1 MLFDTLKRKNKA
13 EQEERAWSQQAPAAY
28 ESRNKETMDALTGQV
43 GSGYDGSTLAKA
55 YQQYREQAAD
65 AAAKSAENAQATAA
79 ALAGG
84 YGSSYADSVARQNQ
98 AAALEGIASAV
109 PGLRSKALTEYQNEQ
124 NGLLAALS
132 GMGTTE
138 ALDRSAYGSNLANY
152 NNQLNF
158 LRSQSAQARN
168 ENDNFWNNVW
178 NGIKTAG
185 NVVKTAY
192 DGYMGYTSQTQA
204 ATAQAINQAVK
215 LKADG
220 ADDAAVALLNAYG
233 LDPKILDTYDG
244 MTPERVAEL
253 YNTAINMTLNGA
265 KGAGTELLTG
275 AGLDASVLDG
285 YKGPMVTWQD
295 QLSGILKAS
304 GLAQSGDDT
313 GKNTYLNLLNLPTDS
328 VSDYSTFYNQAWNEY
343 VNKQR
348 LAKSLSGSS
357 GRSGSGSSGKSGTS
371 GGSNYGYTNAQLLQM
386 SKTYSSMKDSDP
398 QKEYY
403 QQVLTDAGYL
413 EPETASAAGGMVAP
427 LAGVEPYTPASS
439 KLHLSTVTKKNGNTA
454 QSGSTKSSGMPYA
467 NALNYAKGWK
477 TQGLGAN
484 EIASRLM
491 NMGASDDVI
500 DRAMQNA
507 GF

>member
-158 LRSQSAQARN
+158 LRNQSAQARN

-178 NGIKTAG
+178 NGIKTAHD
-185 NVVKTAY
+185 VVTTVY
-192 DGYMGYTSQTQA
+192 
-204 ATAQAINQAVK
+204 
-215 LKADG
+215 
-220 ADDAAVALLNAYG
+220 
-233 LDPKILDTYDG
+233 
-244 MTPERVAEL
+244 
-253 YNTAINMTLNGA
+253 
-265 KGAGTELLTG
+265 
-275 AGLDASVLDG
+275 DG
-285 YKGPMVTWQD
+285 YKGYAQQQWENKMAQAQFEFQKQQYADSLARQD
-295 QLSGILKAS
+295 KEDKARAYEAAFKLQKEGLGDAASDVLNEYGLNADVFANYTGAPITRDDQASALSAAASLVANGNTEAAANLLKMYGMDADAAGTYTALMQRQLSTAAAKAA
-304 GLAQSGDDT
+304 LT
-313 GKNTYLNLLNLPTDS
+313 KT
-328 VSDYSTFYNQAWNEY
+328 
-343 VNKQR
+343 
-348 LAKSLSGSS
+348 GSS
-357 GRSGSGSSGKSGTS
+357 GRSSGSSGKAGAS
-371 GGSNYGYTNAQLLQM
+371 GGSNHGYTNAQLLQM

-413 EPETASAAGGMVAP
+413 EPETASAAGGMAAP

-477 TQGLGAN
+477 ANGLNAN
-484 EIASRLM
+484 EIATRLM

>member
-43 GSGYDGSTLAKA
+43 GRGYDGSTLAKA

-185 NVVKTAY
+185 NVARSAY
-192 DGYMGYTSQTQA
+192 DGYMGYTQQQWENEM
-204 ATAQAINQAVK
+204 AQAQFDFQKQQYADS
-215 LKADG
+215 LARQSKADNTRAYEDAFNLYKAG
-220 ADDAAVALLNAYG
+220 AGDAASDVLNQYGLNADAFANYTGAPITRDDQASALSAAASLVANGNTEAAANLLKMYG
-233 LDPKILDTYDG
+233 MDAD
-244 MTPERVAEL
+244 A
-253 YNTAINMTLNGA
+253 
-265 KGAGTELLTG
+265 AGTYTAL
-275 AGLDASVLDG
+275 
-285 YKGPMVTWQD
+285 MQR
-295 QLSGILKAS
+295 QLSTAAAKAA
-304 GLAQSGDDT
+304 LT
-313 GKNTYLNLLNLPTDS
+313 KT
-328 VSDYSTFYNQAWNEY
+328 
-343 VNKQR
+343 
-348 LAKSLSGSS
+348 GSS
-357 GRSGSGSSGKSGTS
+357 GRSSGSSGKAGAASGYTS
-371 GGSNYGYTNAQLLQM
+371 SNVTTLLGKLAGVKEGSAAYNAIAGELAKAGVDVGGSTQSVGNTGTGSGLI
-386 SKTYSSMKDSDP
+386 
-398 QKEYY
+398 
-403 QQVLTDAGYL
+403 
-413 EPETASAAGGMVAP
+413 AP
-427 LAGVEPYTPASS
+427 LANPNKWALTGETTGGSTSKSATQSSDTGTLLAQRYAKRGYSAWAIANIMSQNGYSDKEISDALEKAGVE
-439 KLHLSTVTKKNGNTA
+439 
-454 QSGSTKSSGMPYA
+454 
-467 NALNYAKGWK
+467 
-477 TQGLGAN
+477 
-484 EIASRLM
+484 
-491 NMGASDDVI
+491 
-500 DRAMQNA
+500 
-507 GF
+507 

>member
-178 NGIKTAG
+178 NGIKKAG
-185 NVVKTAY
+185 NVAMTAY
-192 DGYMGYTSQTQA
+192 DGYKGYTQQQWENEFREKLFEAEQERMATDKAFEFYKDGYVTA
-204 ATAQAINQAVK
+204 ADQLLQPYGKTSDIFT
-215 LKADG
+215 KADNG
-220 ADDAAVALLNAYG
+220 TDSGTLTMEQQVKALQDVISLASRNQPEAA
-233 LDPKILDTYDG
+233 
-244 MTPERVAEL
+244 R
-253 YNTAINMTLNGA
+253 
-265 KGAGTELLTG
+265 
-275 AGLDASVLDG
+275 
-285 YKGPMVTWQD
+285 W
-295 QLSGILKAS
+295 
-304 GLAQSGDDT
+304 LAQQYDLPEGLVNYSIYNKTTTGSSSSGKT
-313 GKNTYLNLLNLPTDS
+313 
-328 VSDYSTFYNQAWNEY
+328 
-343 VNKQR
+343 
-348 LAKSLSGSS
+348 GSS
-357 GRSGSGSSGKSGTS
+357 GRSSGSSGKAGAS
-371 GGSNYGYTNAQLLQM
+371 GGSNHGYTNAQLLQM

-413 EPETASAAGGMVAP
+413 EPETASAAGGMAAP

-477 TQGLGAN
+477 AKGLNAN
-484 EIASRLM
+484 EIATRLM
-491 NMGASDDVI
+491 NMGASDNVI

>member
-109 PGLRSKALTEYQNEQ
+109 PGLRSKALTEYQIEQ

-185 NVVKTAY
+185 NVAMTAY
-192 DGYMGYTSQTQA
+192 
-204 ATAQAINQAVK
+204 
-215 LKADG
+215 
-220 ADDAAVALLNAYG
+220 
-233 LDPKILDTYDG
+233 
-244 MTPERVAEL
+244 E
-253 YNTAINMTLNGA
+253 
-265 KGAGTELLTG
+265 
-275 AGLDASVLDG
+275 G
-285 YKGPMVTWQD
+285 YKGYTQQQWENEFREKLFEAEQERMATDKAFEFYKDGYVTAAD
-295 QLSGILKAS
+295 QLLQPYGKTSDIFTKADNGTDSGTLTLEQQVKALQDVIS
-304 GLAQSGDDT
+304 LASRNQPEAARWLAQQYDLPEGLVNYSIYNKTTTGSNSSGKT
-313 GKNTYLNLLNLPTDS
+313 
-328 VSDYSTFYNQAWNEY
+328 
-343 VNKQR
+343 
-348 LAKSLSGSS
+348 GSS
-357 GRSGSGSSGKSGTS
+357 GQGSGSSWKAGAS
-371 GGSNYGYTNAQLLQM
+371 GGSNHGYTNAQLLQM
-386 SKTYSSMKDSDP
+386 SKTYSRMKDSDP

-403 QQVLTDAGYL
+403 KQVLTDAGYL
-413 EPETASAAGGMVAP
+413 EPETVSGSTKSAGTQSYVFVDGVSGAAP
-427 LAGVEPYTPASS
+427 KAKSYGSF
-439 KLHLSTVTKKNGNTA
+439 GNTA

-467 NALNYAKGWK
+467 NALNYAKGCK
-477 TQGLGAN
+477 AKGLNAN
-484 EIASRLM
+484 EIATRLM
-491 NMGASDDVI
+491 HMGASDDVI

>member
-178 NGIKTAG
+178 NGIKTAH
-185 NVVKTAY
+185 NVATTAY
-192 DGYMGYTSQTQA
+192 NGYMGYTQQQWENEFAEKQFEAEQERMATNKAFEFYKDGYVTA
-204 ATAQAINQAVK
+204 ADQLLQPYGKTSDIFT
-215 LKADG
+215 KADNG
-220 ADDAAVALLNAYG
+220 TDSGTLTLEQQVKALQDVISLASRNQPEAA
-233 LDPKILDTYDG
+233 
-244 MTPERVAEL
+244 R
-253 YNTAINMTLNGA
+253 
-265 KGAGTELLTG
+265 
-275 AGLDASVLDG
+275 
-285 YKGPMVTWQD
+285 W
-295 QLSGILKAS
+295 
-304 GLAQSGDDT
+304 LAQQYD
-313 GKNTYLNLLNLPTDS
+313 LPEGL
-328 VSDYSTFYNQAWNEY
+328 VNYSIYNQTTTGSSSSG
-343 VNKQR
+343 KT
-348 LAKSLSGSS
+348 GSS

-371 GGSNYGYTNAQLLQM
+371 GGSNHGYTNAQLLQM

>member
-1 MLFDTLKRKNKA
+1 MVFDTLKRKNKA

-132 GMGTTE
+132 GMETTE

-185 NVVKTAY
+185 NVAMTAY
-192 DGYMGYTSQTQA
+192 DGYKGYTQQQWENQMAQA
-204 ATAQAINQAVK
+204 QFDFQKQQYADSLARQSKADNTRAYEDAFNLYKAGAGDAASDVLNQYGLNADAFANYTGAPITRDDQASALSAAASLVADGNTEAAANLLKMYGMDADAAGTYTTLMQRQLATAAA
-215 LKADG
+215 KA
-220 ADDAAVALLNAYG
+220 ALT
-233 LDPKILDTYDG
+233 KT
-244 MTPERVAEL
+244 
-253 YNTAINMTLNGA
+253 
-265 KGAGTELLTG
+265 
-275 AGLDASVLDG
+275 
-285 YKGPMVTWQD
+285 
-295 QLSGILKAS
+295 
-304 GLAQSGDDT
+304 
-313 GKNTYLNLLNLPTDS
+313 
-328 VSDYSTFYNQAWNEY
+328 
-343 VNKQR
+343 
-348 LAKSLSGSS
+348 GSS
-357 GRSGSGSSGKSGTS
+357 GRSSGSSGTGNS
-371 GGSNYGYTNAQLLQM
+371 GGTTTYGPSM
-386 SKTYSSMKDSDP
+386 S
-398 QKEYY
+398 
-403 QQVLTDAGYL
+403 LTDALKIAKQRDSLKTDDPNRSWYQNLLDEGGYGSTTATDDVL
-413 EPETASAAGGMVAP
+413 NRVLGYSQKGYSASAISV
-427 LAGVEPYTPASS
+427 
-439 KLHLSTVTKKNGNTA
+439 KLKHEGYSA
-454 QSGSTKSSGMPYA
+454 D
-467 NALNYAKGWK
+467 
-477 TQGLGAN
+477 
-484 EIASRLM
+484 EIAKIFNRV
-491 NMGASDDVI
+491 GIKEEREDV
-500 DRAMQNA
+500 
-507 GF
+507 

>member
-55 YQQYREQAAD
+55 YQQYREQAVD

-158 LRSQSAQARN
+158 LRRQSAQARN

-185 NVVKTAY
+185 NVAMTAY
-192 DGYMGYTSQTQA
+192 DGYKGYTQQQWENEMAQA
-204 ATAQAINQAVK
+204 QFDFQKQQYTDSLARQSKADNTRAYEDAFNLYKAGAGDAASDVLNQYGLNADAFANYTGAPITRDDQASALSAAASLVAGGNTEAAANLLKMYGMDADAAGTYTTLMQRQLATAAA
-215 LKADG
+215 KA
-220 ADDAAVALLNAYG
+220 ALT
-233 LDPKILDTYDG
+233 KT
-244 MTPERVAEL
+244 
-253 YNTAINMTLNGA
+253 
-265 KGAGTELLTG
+265 
-275 AGLDASVLDG
+275 
-285 YKGPMVTWQD
+285 
-295 QLSGILKAS
+295 
-304 GLAQSGDDT
+304 
-313 GKNTYLNLLNLPTDS
+313 
-328 VSDYSTFYNQAWNEY
+328 
-343 VNKQR
+343 
-348 LAKSLSGSS
+348 GSS
-357 GRSGSGSSGKSGTS
+357 GRSSGSSGKAGAS
-371 GGSNYGYTNAQLLQM
+371 GGSNHGYTNAQLLQM

-413 EPETASAAGGMVAP
+413 EPETASAAGGMAAP

-477 TQGLGAN
+477 AKGLNAN
-484 EIASRLM
+484 EIATRLM

>member
-152 NNQLNF
+152 NNQLSF

-178 NGIKTAG
+178 NGIKTAHD
-185 NVVKTAY
+185 VVTTVY
-192 DGYMGYTSQTQA
+192 
-204 ATAQAINQAVK
+204 
-215 LKADG
+215 
-220 ADDAAVALLNAYG
+220 
-233 LDPKILDTYDG
+233 
-244 MTPERVAEL
+244 
-253 YNTAINMTLNGA
+253 
-265 KGAGTELLTG
+265 
-275 AGLDASVLDG
+275 DG
-285 YKGPMVTWQD
+285 YKGYTQQQWENEFREKQFEAEQEQMARDRALELFKEGYTDAAD
-295 QLSGILKAS
+295 QLLKPYGVTSEIFNKADSGTLTLEQQVKALQDVIS
-304 GLAQSGDDT
+304 LASRNQPEAARWLAQQYD
-313 GKNTYLNLLNLPTDS
+313 LPEGL
-328 VSDYSTFYNQAWNEY
+328 VNYSIYNQTTTGSSSSG
-343 VNKQR
+343 KT
-348 LAKSLSGSS
+348 GSS
-357 GRSGSGSSGKSGTS
+357 GRSSGSSGKAGAS
-371 GGSNYGYTNAQLLQM
+371 GGSNHGYTNAQLLQM

-398 QKEYY
+398 QKEHY
-403 QQVLTDAGYL
+403 QQVLTDAGWL

-477 TQGLGAN
+477 AKGLNAN
-484 EIASRLM
+484 EIATRLM

>member
-1 MLFDTLKRKNKA
+1 MMLFDTLKRKNQA
-13 EQEERAWSQQAPAAY
+13 EKEEQAWRQQAPAAY

-43 GSGYDGSTLAKA
+43 GSGYDGRTLAKA

-185 NVVKTAY
+185 NVAMTAY
-192 DGYMGYTSQTQA
+192 DGYKGYAQQQWENEFREKQFEAEQEQMARDRALELFKEGYTDA
-204 ATAQAINQAVK
+204 ADQLLKPYGVTSEIFN
-215 LKADG
+215 KADSG
-220 ADDAAVALLNAYG
+220 DSGTLTLEQQVRALQDVISLASRNQPEAA
-233 LDPKILDTYDG
+233 
-244 MTPERVAEL
+244 R
-253 YNTAINMTLNGA
+253 
-265 KGAGTELLTG
+265 
-275 AGLDASVLDG
+275 
-285 YKGPMVTWQD
+285 W
-295 QLSGILKAS
+295 
-304 GLAQSGDDT
+304 LAQQYD
-313 GKNTYLNLLNLPTDS
+313 LPEGL
-328 VSDYSTFYNQAWNEY
+328 VNYGIYNQTTTGSSSSG
-343 VNKQR
+343 KT
-348 LAKSLSGSS
+348 GSS

-371 GGSNYGYTNAQLLQM
+371 GGSNHGYTNAQLLQM
-386 SKTYSSMKDSDP
+386 SKTYSSMKESDP

-413 EPETASAAGGMVAP
+413 EPETASAAGGMTAP

-439 KLHLSTVTKKNGNTA
+439 KLHLSTVTQKSGNTA

>member
-84 YGSSYADSVARQNQ
+84 YGSSYADSVAKQNQ
-98 AAALEGIASAV
+98 ATALEGIASAV

-158 LRSQSAQARN
+158 LRNQSAQARN

-357 GRSGSGSSGKSGTS
+357 GRSSGSSGKAGAS
-371 GGSNYGYTNAQLLQM
+371 GGSNHGYTNAQLLQM

-413 EPETASAAGGMVAP
+413 EPETVSGSTQSAGNTGTGSELIAP
-427 LAGVEPYTPASS
+427 LANPNKWALTGGTTGGSTGKSATQSSDTGTLLAQRYAKRGYSAWAIANIMSQNGYSDKEISDALEKAGVE
-439 KLHLSTVTKKNGNTA
+439 
-454 QSGSTKSSGMPYA
+454 
-467 NALNYAKGWK
+467 
-477 TQGLGAN
+477 
-484 EIASRLM
+484 
-491 NMGASDDVI
+491 
-500 DRAMQNA
+500 
-507 GF
+507 

>member
-98 AAALEGIASAV
+98 ATALEGIASAV

-178 NGIKTAG
+178 NGIKTAHD
-185 NVVKTAY
+185 VVTTAY
-192 DGYMGYTSQTQA
+192 DGYKGYTQQQWENEFREKQFEAEQEQMARDRALELFKEGYTDA
-204 ATAQAINQAVK
+204 ADQLLKPYGVTSEIFN
-215 LKADG
+215 KADSG
-220 ADDAAVALLNAYG
+220 DSGTLTLEQQVKALQDVISLASRNQPEAA
-233 LDPKILDTYDG
+233 
-244 MTPERVAEL
+244 R
-253 YNTAINMTLNGA
+253 
-265 KGAGTELLTG
+265 
-275 AGLDASVLDG
+275 
-285 YKGPMVTWQD
+285 W
-295 QLSGILKAS
+295 
-304 GLAQSGDDT
+304 LAQQYD
-313 GKNTYLNLLNLPTDS
+313 LPEGL
-328 VSDYSTFYNQAWNEY
+328 VNYSIYNQTTTGSSSSG
-343 VNKQR
+343 KT
-348 LAKSLSGSS
+348 GSS

-439 KLHLSTVTKKNGNTA
+439 KLHLSTVTQKSGNTA
-454 QSGSTKSSGMPYA
+454 QSGRTKSSGMPYA

-477 TQGLGAN
+477 AKGLNAN
-484 EIASRLM
+484 EIATRLM

>member
-185 NVVKTAY
+185 NVARSAY
-192 DGYMGYTSQTQA
+192 DGYMGYTQQQWENEMAQA
-204 ATAQAINQAVK
+204 QFDFQKQQYADSLARQSKADNTRAYEDAFNLYKAGAGDAASDVLNQYGLNADAFANYTGAPITRDDQASALSAAASLVADGNTEAAANLLKMYGMDADAAGTYTTLMQRQLATAAA
-215 LKADG
+215 KA
-220 ADDAAVALLNAYG
+220 ALT
-233 LDPKILDTYDG
+233 KT
-244 MTPERVAEL
+244 
-253 YNTAINMTLNGA
+253 
-265 KGAGTELLTG
+265 
-275 AGLDASVLDG
+275 
-285 YKGPMVTWQD
+285 
-295 QLSGILKAS
+295 
-304 GLAQSGDDT
+304 
-313 GKNTYLNLLNLPTDS
+313 
-328 VSDYSTFYNQAWNEY
+328 
-343 VNKQR
+343 
-348 LAKSLSGSS
+348 GSS
-357 GRSGSGSSGKSGTS
+357 GRRSGSSGKAGAS
-371 GGSNYGYTNAQLLQM
+371 GGSNHGYTNAQLLQM

-413 EPETASAAGGMVAP
+413 EPETASAAGGMAAP

-477 TQGLGAN
+477 AKGLNAN
-484 EIASRLM
+484 EIATRLM

>member
-185 NVVKTAY
+185 NVAMTAY
-192 DGYMGYTSQTQA
+192 DGYKGYTQQQWENEFREKLFEAEQERMATDKAFEFYKDGYVTA
-204 ATAQAINQAVK
+204 ADQLLQPYGKTSDIFT
-215 LKADG
+215 KADNG
-220 ADDAAVALLNAYG
+220 TDSGTLTLEQQVKALQDVISLASRNQPEAA
-233 LDPKILDTYDG
+233 
-244 MTPERVAEL
+244 R
-253 YNTAINMTLNGA
+253 
-265 KGAGTELLTG
+265 
-275 AGLDASVLDG
+275 
-285 YKGPMVTWQD
+285 W
-295 QLSGILKAS
+295 
-304 GLAQSGDDT
+304 LAQQYDLPEGLVNYSIYNKTTTGSNSSGKT
-313 GKNTYLNLLNLPTDS
+313 
-328 VSDYSTFYNQAWNEY
+328 
-343 VNKQR
+343 
-348 LAKSLSGSS
+348 GSS
-357 GRSGSGSSGKSGTS
+357 GRSSGSSGKAGAS
-371 GGSNYGYTNAQLLQM
+371 GGSNHGYTNAQLLQM

-413 EPETASAAGGMVAP
+413 EPETASAAGGMAAT

-477 TQGLGAN
+477 AKGLNAN
-484 EIASRLM
+484 EIATRLM

>member
-138 ALDRSAYGSNLANY
+138 ALDRLAYGSNLANY

-185 NVVKTAY
+185 NVARSAY
-192 DGYMGYTSQTQA
+192 DGYMGYTQQQWENEMAQA
-204 ATAQAINQAVK
+204 QFDFQKQQYADSLARQSKADNTRAYEDAFNLYKAGAGDAASDVLNQYGLNADAFANYTGAPITRDDQASALSAAASLVADGNTEAAANLLKMYGMDADAAGTYTALMQRQLATAAA
-215 LKADG
+215 KA
-220 ADDAAVALLNAYG
+220 ALT
-233 LDPKILDTYDG
+233 KT
-244 MTPERVAEL
+244 
-253 YNTAINMTLNGA
+253 
-265 KGAGTELLTG
+265 
-275 AGLDASVLDG
+275 
-285 YKGPMVTWQD
+285 
-295 QLSGILKAS
+295 
-304 GLAQSGDDT
+304 
-313 GKNTYLNLLNLPTDS
+313 
-328 VSDYSTFYNQAWNEY
+328 
-343 VNKQR
+343 
-348 LAKSLSGSS
+348 GSS
-357 GRSGSGSSGKSGTS
+357 GRSSGSSRKAGAS
-371 GGSNYGYTNAQLLQM
+371 GGSNHGYTNAQLLQM

-413 EPETASAAGGMVAP
+413 EPETVSAAGGMAAP

-477 TQGLGAN
+477 AKGLNAN
-484 EIASRLM
+484 EIATRLM

>member
-185 NVVKTAY
+185 NVARSAY
-192 DGYMGYTSQTQA
+192 DGYMGYTQQQWENEFREKLFEAEQERMATDKAFEFYKDGYVTA
-204 ATAQAINQAVK
+204 ADQLLQPYGKTSDIFT
-215 LKADG
+215 KADNG
-220 ADDAAVALLNAYG
+220 TDSGTLTLEQQVKALQDVISLASRNQPEAA
-233 LDPKILDTYDG
+233 
-244 MTPERVAEL
+244 R
-253 YNTAINMTLNGA
+253 
-265 KGAGTELLTG
+265 
-275 AGLDASVLDG
+275 
-285 YKGPMVTWQD
+285 W
-295 QLSGILKAS
+295 
-304 GLAQSGDDT
+304 LAQQYDLPEGLVNYSIYNKTTTGSNSSGKT
-313 GKNTYLNLLNLPTDS
+313 
-328 VSDYSTFYNQAWNEY
+328 
-343 VNKQR
+343 
-348 LAKSLSGSS
+348 GSS
-357 GRSGSGSSGKSGTS
+357 GRSSGSSGKAGAS
-371 GGSNYGYTNAQLLQM
+371 GGSNHGYTNAQLLQM

-398 QKEYY
+398 QKEHY
-403 QQVLTDAGYL
+403 QQVLTDAGWL
-413 EPETASAAGGMVAP
+413 EPETASAAGGMAAP

-477 TQGLGAN
+477 AKGLNAN
-484 EIASRLM
+484 EIATRLM

>member
-185 NVVKTAY
+185 NVAMTAY
-192 DGYMGYTSQTQA
+192 DGYKGYTQQQWENEFREKLFEAEQERMATDKAFEFYKDGYVTA
-204 ATAQAINQAVK
+204 ADQLLQPYGKTSDIFT
-215 LKADG
+215 KADNG
-220 ADDAAVALLNAYG
+220 TDSGTLTLEQQVKALQDVISLASRNQPEAA
-233 LDPKILDTYDG
+233 
-244 MTPERVAEL
+244 R
-253 YNTAINMTLNGA
+253 
-265 KGAGTELLTG
+265 
-275 AGLDASVLDG
+275 
-285 YKGPMVTWQD
+285 W
-295 QLSGILKAS
+295 
-304 GLAQSGDDT
+304 LAQQYDLPEGLVNYSIYNKTTTGSNSSGKT
-313 GKNTYLNLLNLPTDS
+313 
-328 VSDYSTFYNQAWNEY
+328 
-343 VNKQR
+343 
-348 LAKSLSGSS
+348 GSS
-357 GRSGSGSSGKSGTS
+357 GRSSGSSGKAGAS
-371 GGSNYGYTNAQLLQM
+371 GGSNHGYTNAQLLQM

-413 EPETASAAGGMVAP
+413 EPETVSAAGGMAAP

-477 TQGLGAN
+477 AKGLNAN
-484 EIASRLM
+484 EIATRLM

>member
-43 GSGYDGSTLAKA
+43 GRGYDGSTLAKA

-178 NGIKTAG
+178 NGIKTAH
-185 NVVKTAY
+185 NVATTAY
-192 DGYMGYTSQTQA
+192 DGYKGYTQQQWENKMAQA
-204 ATAQAINQAVK
+204 QFDFQKQQYADSLARQDKEDKARAYEVAFKLQKEGLGDAASDVLNQYGLNADAFANYTGAPITRDDQASALRAAASLVADGNPEAAANLLKMYGMDADAAGTYTTLMQRQLATAAA
-215 LKADG
+215 KA
-220 ADDAAVALLNAYG
+220 ALT
-233 LDPKILDTYDG
+233 KT
-244 MTPERVAEL
+244 
-253 YNTAINMTLNGA
+253 
-265 KGAGTELLTG
+265 
-275 AGLDASVLDG
+275 
-285 YKGPMVTWQD
+285 
-295 QLSGILKAS
+295 
-304 GLAQSGDDT
+304 
-313 GKNTYLNLLNLPTDS
+313 
-328 VSDYSTFYNQAWNEY
+328 
-343 VNKQR
+343 
-348 LAKSLSGSS
+348 GSS
-357 GRSGSGSSGKSGTS
+357 GRSSGSSRKAGAS
-371 GGSNYGYTNAQLLQM
+371 GGSNHGYTNAQLLQM

-413 EPETASAAGGMVAP
+413 EPETASAAGGMAAP

-439 KLHLSTVTKKNGNTA
+439 KLHLSTVTQKSGNTA
-454 QSGSTKSSGMPYA
+454 QSGSGRSSYA
-467 NALNYAKGWK
+467 TQLAKNYAKKGYSSWAI
-477 TQGLGAN
+477 AN
-484 EIASRLM
+484 NMHQNGYSDAEIAL
-491 NMGASDDVI
+491 ALKE
-500 DRAMQNA
+500 A
-507 GF
+507 GVE

>member
-55 YQQYREQAAD
+55 YQQYREQATD

-185 NVVKTAY
+185 NVARSAY
-192 DGYMGYTSQTQA
+192 DGYMGYTQRQWENEMTQA
-204 ATAQAINQAVK
+204 QFDFQKQQYADSLARQSKADNTRAYEDAFNLYKAGAGDAASDVLNQYGLNADAFANYTGAPITRDDQASALSAAASLVADGNTEAAANLLKMYGMDADAAGTYTTLMQRQLATAAA
-215 LKADG
+215 KA
-220 ADDAAVALLNAYG
+220 ALT
-233 LDPKILDTYDG
+233 KT
-244 MTPERVAEL
+244 
-253 YNTAINMTLNGA
+253 
-265 KGAGTELLTG
+265 
-275 AGLDASVLDG
+275 
-285 YKGPMVTWQD
+285 
-295 QLSGILKAS
+295 
-304 GLAQSGDDT
+304 
-313 GKNTYLNLLNLPTDS
+313 
-328 VSDYSTFYNQAWNEY
+328 
-343 VNKQR
+343 
-348 LAKSLSGSS
+348 GSS
-357 GRSGSGSSGKSGTS
+357 GRSSGSSRKAGAS
-371 GGSNYGYTNAQLLQM
+371 GGSNHGYTNAQLLQM

-413 EPETASAAGGMVAP
+413 EPETVSG
-427 LAGVEPYTPASS
+427 
-439 KLHLSTVTKKNGNTA
+439 TA
-454 QSGSTKSSGMPYA
+454 QSSTTNAGSTGNKQRNLNSGFISMPTDRVAMAQRQAVKDAA
-467 NALNYAKGWK
+467 NGMTND
-477 TQGLGAN
+477 QIIDGLLRNGFTNN
-484 EIASRLM
+484 EIYQITKFLK
-491 NMGASDDVI
+491 
-500 DRAMQNA
+500 
-507 GF
+507 

>member
-185 NVVKTAY
+185 NVAMTAY
-192 DGYMGYTSQTQA
+192 DGYKGYTQQQWENEMAQA
-204 ATAQAINQAVK
+204 QFDFQKQQYADSLARQSKADNTRAYEDAFNLYKAGAGDAASDVLNQYGLNADAFANYTGAPITRDDQASALSAAASLVADGNTEAAANLLKMYGMDADAAGTYTTLMQRQLATAAA
-215 LKADG
+215 KA
-220 ADDAAVALLNAYG
+220 ALT
-233 LDPKILDTYDG
+233 KT
-244 MTPERVAEL
+244 
-253 YNTAINMTLNGA
+253 
-265 KGAGTELLTG
+265 
-275 AGLDASVLDG
+275 
-285 YKGPMVTWQD
+285 
-295 QLSGILKAS
+295 
-304 GLAQSGDDT
+304 
-313 GKNTYLNLLNLPTDS
+313 
-328 VSDYSTFYNQAWNEY
+328 
-343 VNKQR
+343 
-348 LAKSLSGSS
+348 GSS
-357 GRSGSGSSGKSGTS
+357 GRSSGSGGKAGAAS
-371 GGSNYGYTNAQLLQM
+371 GYTTSQLM
-386 SKTYSSMKDSDP
+386 SMANKFSSMKDTNPLYSHY
-398 QKEYY
+398 KT
-403 QQVLTDAGYL
+403 VLTDAGWL
-413 EPETASAAGGMVAP
+413 EPETASAAGGMAAP

-477 TQGLGAN
+477 AKGLGAN
-484 EIASRLM
+484 EIATRLM

>member
-13 EQEERAWSQQAPAAY
+13 EQEERAWSHQAPAAY

-152 NNQLNF
+152 NNQLDF

-185 NVVKTAY
+185 NVAMTAY
-192 DGYMGYTSQTQA
+192 DGYKGYTQQQWENEFAEKQFEAEQERMATDKAFEFYKDGYVTA
-204 ATAQAINQAVK
+204 ADQLLQPYGKTSDIFT
-215 LKADG
+215 KADNG
-220 ADDAAVALLNAYG
+220 TDSGTLTLEQQVKALQDVISLASRNQPEAA
-233 LDPKILDTYDG
+233 
-244 MTPERVAEL
+244 R
-253 YNTAINMTLNGA
+253 
-265 KGAGTELLTG
+265 
-275 AGLDASVLDG
+275 
-285 YKGPMVTWQD
+285 W
-295 QLSGILKAS
+295 
-304 GLAQSGDDT
+304 LAQQYD
-313 GKNTYLNLLNLPTDS
+313 LPEGL
-328 VSDYSTFYNQAWNEY
+328 VNYSIYNQTTTGSSSSG
-343 VNKQR
+343 KT
-348 LAKSLSGSS
+348 GSS
-357 GRSGSGSSGKSGTS
+357 GRSSGRSGKAGA
-371 GGSNYGYTNAQLLQM
+371 SNHGYTNAQLLQM

-398 QKEYY
+398 QKEHY
-403 QQVLTDAGYL
+403 QQVLTDAGWL

-439 KLHLSTVTKKNGNTA
+439 KLHLSTMTKKNGNTA

-477 TQGLGAN
+477 AKGLNAN
-484 EIASRLM
+484 EIATRLM

>member
-1 MLFDTLKRKNKA
+1 MLFDTLKRKNQA

-55 YQQYREQAAD
+55 YQQYREQATD

-168 ENDNFWNNVW
+168 ENDNYWNNVW

-185 NVVKTAY
+185 NVAMTAY
-192 DGYMGYTSQTQA
+192 DGYKGYTQQQWENEFREKQFEAEQEQMARDRAFELFKEGYTDA
-204 ATAQAINQAVK
+204 ADQLLKPYGVTSEIFN
-215 LKADG
+215 KADSG
-220 ADDAAVALLNAYG
+220 DSGTLTLEQQVKALQDVISLASRNQPEAA
-233 LDPKILDTYDG
+233 
-244 MTPERVAEL
+244 R
-253 YNTAINMTLNGA
+253 
-265 KGAGTELLTG
+265 
-275 AGLDASVLDG
+275 
-285 YKGPMVTWQD
+285 W
-295 QLSGILKAS
+295 
-304 GLAQSGDDT
+304 LAQQYD
-313 GKNTYLNLLNLPTDS
+313 LPEGL
-328 VSDYSTFYNQAWNEY
+328 VNYSIYNQTTTGSSSSG
-343 VNKQR
+343 KT
-348 LAKSLSGSS
+348 GSS

-371 GGSNYGYTNAQLLQM
+371 GGSNHGYTNAQLLQM

-413 EPETASAAGGMVAP
+413 EPETAQSGSGRSSYAAQLAKNYAKKGYSSWAIVNNMHQNGYSDEEIAQA
-427 LAGVEPYTPASS
+427 LKEAGVE
-439 KLHLSTVTKKNGNTA
+439 
-454 QSGSTKSSGMPYA
+454 
-467 NALNYAKGWK
+467 
-477 TQGLGAN
+477 
-484 EIASRLM
+484 
-491 NMGASDDVI
+491 
-500 DRAMQNA
+500 
-507 GF
+507 

>member
-1 MLFDTLKRKNKA
+1 MLFDTLKRKNQA
-13 EQEERAWSQQAPAAY
+13 EQEEQAWRQQAPAAY

-55 YQQYREQAAD
+55 YQQYREQATD

-152 NNQLNF
+152 YNQLNF

-357 GRSGSGSSGKSGTS
+357 GRSGSGSSGTGNS
-371 GGSNYGYTNAQLLQM
+371 GGTTTYGPSM
-386 SKTYSSMKDSDP
+386 S
-398 QKEYY
+398 
-403 QQVLTDAGYL
+403 LTDALKIAKQRDSLKTDDPNRSWYQNLLDEGGYGSTTATDDVL
-413 EPETASAAGGMVAP
+413 NRVLGYSQKGYSASAISV
-427 LAGVEPYTPASS
+427 
-439 KLHLSTVTKKNGNTA
+439 KLKHEGYSA
-454 QSGSTKSSGMPYA
+454 D
-467 NALNYAKGWK
+467 
-477 TQGLGAN
+477 
-484 EIASRLM
+484 EIAKIFNRV
-491 NMGASDDVI
+491 GIKEEREDV
-500 DRAMQNA
+500 
-507 GF
+507 

>member
-109 PGLRSKALTEYQNEQ
+109 PGLRRKALTEYQNEQ

-152 NNQLNF
+152 NKQLNF

-185 NVVKTAY
+185 NVARSAY
-192 DGYMGYTSQTQA
+192 DGYMGYTQQQWENEMAQA
-204 ATAQAINQAVK
+204 QFDFQKQQYADSLARQSKADNTRAYEDAFNLYKAGAGDAASDVLNQYGLNADAFANYTGAPITRDDQASALSAAASLVADGNTEAAANLLKMYGMDADAAGTYTTLMQRQLATAAA
-215 LKADG
+215 KA
-220 ADDAAVALLNAYG
+220 ALT
-233 LDPKILDTYDG
+233 KT
-244 MTPERVAEL
+244 
-253 YNTAINMTLNGA
+253 
-265 KGAGTELLTG
+265 
-275 AGLDASVLDG
+275 
-285 YKGPMVTWQD
+285 
-295 QLSGILKAS
+295 
-304 GLAQSGDDT
+304 
-313 GKNTYLNLLNLPTDS
+313 
-328 VSDYSTFYNQAWNEY
+328 
-343 VNKQR
+343 
-348 LAKSLSGSS
+348 GSS
-357 GRSGSGSSGKSGTS
+357 GRSSGSSRKAGAS
-371 GGSNYGYTNAQLLQM
+371 GGSNHGYTNAQLLQM

-413 EPETASAAGGMVAP
+413 EPETVSG
-427 LAGVEPYTPASS
+427 
-439 KLHLSTVTKKNGNTA
+439 TA
-454 QSGSTKSSGMPYA
+454 QSSTTNAGSTGNKQRNLNSGFISMPTDRVAMAQRQAVKDAA
-467 NALNYAKGWK
+467 NGMTND
-477 TQGLGAN
+477 QIIDGLLRNGFTNN
-484 EIASRLM
+484 EIYQITKFLK
-491 NMGASDDVI
+491 
-500 DRAMQNA
+500 
-507 GF
+507 

>member
-168 ENDNFWNNVW
+168 ENDNFWNSVW

-185 NVVKTAY
+185 NVAMTAY
-192 DGYMGYTSQTQA
+192 DGYKGYTQQQWENQMAQA
-204 ATAQAINQAVK
+204 QFDFQKQQYADSLARQSKADNTGAYEDAFNLYKAGAGDAAKKVLNQYGLNADAFANYTGAPITRDDQASALSAAASLVANGNTEAAANLLKMYGMDADAAGTYTTLMQRQLATAAA
-215 LKADG
+215 KA
-220 ADDAAVALLNAYG
+220 ALT
-233 LDPKILDTYDG
+233 KT
-244 MTPERVAEL
+244 
-253 YNTAINMTLNGA
+253 
-265 KGAGTELLTG
+265 
-275 AGLDASVLDG
+275 
-285 YKGPMVTWQD
+285 
-295 QLSGILKAS
+295 
-304 GLAQSGDDT
+304 
-313 GKNTYLNLLNLPTDS
+313 
-328 VSDYSTFYNQAWNEY
+328 
-343 VNKQR
+343 
-348 LAKSLSGSS
+348 GSS

-371 GGSNYGYTNAQLLQM
+371 GGSNHGYTNAQLLQM

-413 EPETASAAGGMVAP
+413 EPETASAAGGMAAP
-427 LAGVEPYTPASS
+427 LASVEPYTPASS

>member
-55 YQQYREQAAD
+55 YQQYREQATD

-185 NVVKTAY
+185 NVAMTAY
-192 DGYMGYTSQTQA
+192 DGYKGYTQQQWENQMAQA
-204 ATAQAINQAVK
+204 QFDFQKQQYADSLARQSKADNTRAYEDAFNLYKAGAGDAASDVLNQYGLNADAFANYTGAPITRDDQASALSAAASLVADGNTEAAANLLKMYGMDADAAGTYTTLMQRQLATAAA
-215 LKADG
+215 KA
-220 ADDAAVALLNAYG
+220 ALT
-233 LDPKILDTYDG
+233 KT
-244 MTPERVAEL
+244 
-253 YNTAINMTLNGA
+253 
-265 KGAGTELLTG
+265 
-275 AGLDASVLDG
+275 
-285 YKGPMVTWQD
+285 
-295 QLSGILKAS
+295 
-304 GLAQSGDDT
+304 
-313 GKNTYLNLLNLPTDS
+313 
-328 VSDYSTFYNQAWNEY
+328 
-343 VNKQR
+343 
-348 LAKSLSGSS
+348 GSS
-357 GRSGSGSSGKSGTS
+357 GRSSGSSGKAGAS
-371 GGSNYGYTNAQLLQM
+371 GGSNHDYTNAQLLQM

-413 EPETASAAGGMVAP
+413 EPETASAAGGMAAP

-477 TQGLGAN
+477 AKGLNAN
-484 EIASRLM
+484 EIATRLM

>member
-185 NVVKTAY
+185 NVAMTAY
-192 DGYMGYTSQTQA
+192 DGYKGYTQQQWENEMAQA
-204 ATAQAINQAVK
+204 QFDFQKQQYADSLARQSKADNTRAYEDAFNLYKAGAGDAASDVLNQYGLNADAFANYTGAPITRDNQASALSAAASLVADGNTEAAANLLKMYGMDADAAGTYTTLMQRQLATAAA
-215 LKADG
+215 KA
-220 ADDAAVALLNAYG
+220 ALT
-233 LDPKILDTYDG
+233 KT
-244 MTPERVAEL
+244 
-253 YNTAINMTLNGA
+253 
-265 KGAGTELLTG
+265 
-275 AGLDASVLDG
+275 
-285 YKGPMVTWQD
+285 
-295 QLSGILKAS
+295 
-304 GLAQSGDDT
+304 
-313 GKNTYLNLLNLPTDS
+313 
-328 VSDYSTFYNQAWNEY
+328 
-343 VNKQR
+343 
-348 LAKSLSGSS
+348 GSS
-357 GRSGSGSSGKSGTS
+357 GRSSGSSGKAGAS
-371 GGSNYGYTNAQLLQM
+371 GGSNHGYTNAQLLQM
-386 SKTYSSMKDSDP
+386 SKTYSRMKDSDP

-403 QQVLTDAGYL
+403 KQVLTDAGYL
-413 EPETASAAGGMVAP
+413 EPETVSGSTKSAGTQSYVFVDGVSGAAP
-427 LAGVEPYTPASS
+427 KAKSYGSF
-439 KLHLSTVTKKNGNTA
+439 GNTA

-477 TQGLGAN
+477 AKGLNAN
-484 EIASRLM
+484 EIATRLM

>member
-138 ALDRSAYGSNLANY
+138 ALDRSAYGSNRANY

-185 NVVKTAY
+185 NVAMTAY
-192 DGYMGYTSQTQA
+192 DGYKGYTQQQWENEMAQA
-204 ATAQAINQAVK
+204 QFDFQKQQYADSLARQSKADNTRAYEDAFNLYKAGAGDAASDVLNQYGLNADAFANYTGAPITRDDQASALSAAASLVADGNTEAAANLLKMYGMDADAAGTYTTLMQRQLATAAA
-215 LKADG
+215 KA
-220 ADDAAVALLNAYG
+220 ALT
-233 LDPKILDTYDG
+233 KT
-244 MTPERVAEL
+244 
-253 YNTAINMTLNGA
+253 
-265 KGAGTELLTG
+265 
-275 AGLDASVLDG
+275 
-285 YKGPMVTWQD
+285 
-295 QLSGILKAS
+295 
-304 GLAQSGDDT
+304 
-313 GKNTYLNLLNLPTDS
+313 
-328 VSDYSTFYNQAWNEY
+328 
-343 VNKQR
+343 
-348 LAKSLSGSS
+348 GSS
-357 GRSGSGSSGKSGTS
+357 GRRSGSSGKAGAS
-371 GGSNYGYTNAQLLQM
+371 GGSNHGYTNAQLLQM

-413 EPETASAAGGMVAP
+413 EPETASAAGGMAAP

-477 TQGLGAN
+477 ANGLNAN
-484 EIASRLM
+484 EIATRLM

>member
-185 NVVKTAY
+185 NVAMTAY
-192 DGYMGYTSQTQA
+192 DGYKGYTQQQWENEFREKLFEAEQERMATDKAFEFYKDGYVTA
-204 ATAQAINQAVK
+204 ADQLLQPYGKTSDIFT
-215 LKADG
+215 KADNG
-220 ADDAAVALLNAYG
+220 TDSGTLTLEQQVKALQDVISLASRNQPEAA
-233 LDPKILDTYDG
+233 
-244 MTPERVAEL
+244 R
-253 YNTAINMTLNGA
+253 
-265 KGAGTELLTG
+265 
-275 AGLDASVLDG
+275 
-285 YKGPMVTWQD
+285 W
-295 QLSGILKAS
+295 
-304 GLAQSGDDT
+304 LAQQYDLPEGLVNYSIYNKTTTGSNSSGKT
-313 GKNTYLNLLNLPTDS
+313 
-328 VSDYSTFYNQAWNEY
+328 
-343 VNKQR
+343 
-348 LAKSLSGSS
+348 GSS
-357 GRSGSGSSGKSGTS
+357 GQGSGSSWKAGAS
-371 GGSNYGYTNAQLLQM
+371 GGSNHGYTNAQLLQM

-398 QKEYY
+398 QKEHY
-403 QQVLTDAGYL
+403 QQVLTDAGWL
-413 EPETASAAGGMVAP
+413 EPETASAAGGLIAP

-477 TQGLGAN
+477 AKGLNAN
-484 EIASRLM
+484 EIAIRLM

>member
-55 YQQYREQAAD
+55 YQQYREQATD

-185 NVVKTAY
+185 NVAMTAY
-192 DGYMGYTSQTQA
+192 DGYKGYTQQQWENEFAEKQFEAEQERMATNKAFEFYKDGYVTA
-204 ATAQAINQAVK
+204 ADQLLQPYGKTSDIFT
-215 LKADG
+215 KADNG
-220 ADDAAVALLNAYG
+220 TDSGTLTLEQQVKALQDVISLASRNQPEAA
-233 LDPKILDTYDG
+233 
-244 MTPERVAEL
+244 R
-253 YNTAINMTLNGA
+253 
-265 KGAGTELLTG
+265 
-275 AGLDASVLDG
+275 
-285 YKGPMVTWQD
+285 W
-295 QLSGILKAS
+295 
-304 GLAQSGDDT
+304 LAQQYD
-313 GKNTYLNLLNLPTDS
+313 LPEGL
-328 VSDYSTFYNQAWNEY
+328 VNYSIYNQTTTGS
-343 VNKQR
+343 
-348 LAKSLSGSS
+348 KSSGKTGSS
-357 GRSGSGSSGKSGTS
+357 GRSSGSSRKAGAS
-371 GGSNYGYTNAQLLQM
+371 GGSNHGYTNAQLLQM

-413 EPETASAAGGMVAP
+413 EPETASAAGGMAAP

-439 KLHLSTVTKKNGNTA
+439 KLHLSTVTKKNGNTGKSATQSSDTGTLLA
-454 QSGSTKSSGMPYA
+454 QR
-467 NALNYAKGWK
+467 YAKRGYSAWAI
-477 TQGLGAN
+477 AN
-484 EIASRLM
+484 IMSQNGYSDKEI
-491 NMGASDDVI
+491 SD
-500 DRAMQNA
+500 ALEKA
-507 GF
+507 GVE

>member
-98 AAALEGIASAV
+98 ATALEGIASAV

-185 NVVKTAY
+185 NVARSAY
-192 DGYMGYTSQTQA
+192 DGYMGYTQQQWENEM
-204 ATAQAINQAVK
+204 AQAQFDFQKQQYADS
-215 LKADG
+215 LARQSKADNTRAYEDAFNLYKAG
-220 ADDAAVALLNAYG
+220 AGDAASDVLNQYGLNADAFANYTGAPITRDDQASALSAAASLVAGGNTEAAANLLKMYG
-233 LDPKILDTYDG
+233 MDAD
-244 MTPERVAEL
+244 A
-253 YNTAINMTLNGA
+253 
-265 KGAGTELLTG
+265 AGTYTAL
-275 AGLDASVLDG
+275 
-285 YKGPMVTWQD
+285 MQR
-295 QLSGILKAS
+295 QLSTAAAKAA
-304 GLAQSGDDT
+304 LT
-313 GKNTYLNLLNLPTDS
+313 KT
-328 VSDYSTFYNQAWNEY
+328 
-343 VNKQR
+343 
-348 LAKSLSGSS
+348 GSS
-357 GRSGSGSSGKSGTS
+357 GRSSGSSGAGSSGDTTT
-371 GGSNYGYTNAQLLQM
+371 YGPSM
-386 SKTYSSMKDSDP
+386 S
-398 QKEYY
+398 
-403 QQVLTDAGYL
+403 LTDALKIAKQRDSLKTDDPNRSWYQNLLDEGGYGSTTATDDVL
-413 EPETASAAGGMVAP
+413 NRVLGYSQKGYSASAISV
-427 LAGVEPYTPASS
+427 
-439 KLHLSTVTKKNGNTA
+439 KLKHEGYSA
-454 QSGSTKSSGMPYA
+454 D
-467 NALNYAKGWK
+467 
-477 TQGLGAN
+477 
-484 EIASRLM
+484 EIAKIFNRV
-491 NMGASDDVI
+491 GIKEEREDV
-500 DRAMQNA
+500 
-507 GF
+507 

>member
-185 NVVKTAY
+185 NVAMTAY
-192 DGYMGYTSQTQA
+192 DGYKGYTQQQWENEFREKQFEAEQEQMARDRALELFKEGYT
-204 ATAQAINQAVK
+204 
-215 LKADG
+215 
-220 ADDAAVALLNAYG
+220 DAA
-233 LDPKILDTYDG
+233 
-244 MTPERVAEL
+244 
-253 YNTAINMTLNGA
+253 
-265 KGAGTELLTG
+265 
-275 AGLDASVLDG
+275 
-285 YKGPMVTWQD
+285 D
-295 QLSGILKAS
+295 QLLKPYGVTSEIFNKANSGDSGTLTLEQQVKALQDVIS
-304 GLAQSGDDT
+304 LASRNQPEAARWLAQQYD
-313 GKNTYLNLLNLPTDS
+313 LPEGL
-328 VSDYSTFYNQAWNEY
+328 VNYSIYNQTTTGSSSSG
-343 VNKQR
+343 KT
-348 LAKSLSGSS
+348 GSS

-371 GGSNYGYTNAQLLQM
+371 GGSNHGYTNAQLLQM

-413 EPETASAAGGMVAP
+413 EPETASAAGGMAAP

-477 TQGLGAN
+477 AKGLGAN

>member
-185 NVVKTAY
+185 NVARSAY
-192 DGYMGYTSQTQA
+192 DGYMGYTQQQWENEMAQA
-204 ATAQAINQAVK
+204 QFDFQKQQYADSLARQSKADNTRAYEDAFNLYKAGAGDAASDVLNQYGLNADAFANYTGAPITRDDQASALSAAASLVAGGNTEAAANLLKMYGMDADVAGTYTTLMQRQLATAAA
-215 LKADG
+215 KA
-220 ADDAAVALLNAYG
+220 ALT
-233 LDPKILDTYDG
+233 K
-244 MTPERVAEL
+244 
-253 YNTAINMTLNGA
+253 
-265 KGAGTELLTG
+265 TG
-275 AGLDASVLDG
+275 SFGRS
-285 YKGPMVTWQD
+285 
-295 QLSGILKAS
+295 
-304 GLAQSGDDT
+304 
-313 GKNTYLNLLNLPTDS
+313 
-328 VSDYSTFYNQAWNEY
+328 
-343 VNKQR
+343 
-348 LAKSLSGSS
+348 SGSS
-357 GRSGSGSSGKSGTS
+357 RKAGAS
-371 GGSNYGYTNAQLLQM
+371 GGSNHGYTNAQLLQM

-413 EPETASAAGGMVAP
+413 EPETASAAGGLIAP
-427 LAGVEPYTPASS
+427 LANPNKWALTGGTTGGSTGKSATQSSDTGTLLAQRYAKRGYSAWAIANIMSQNGYSDKEISDALEKAGVE
-439 KLHLSTVTKKNGNTA
+439 
-454 QSGSTKSSGMPYA
+454 
-467 NALNYAKGWK
+467 
-477 TQGLGAN
+477 
-484 EIASRLM
+484 
-491 NMGASDDVI
+491 
-500 DRAMQNA
+500 
-507 GF
+507 

>member
-55 YQQYREQAAD
+55 YQQYREQAVD

-158 LRSQSAQARN
+158 LRRQSAQARN

-185 NVVKTAY
+185 NVAMTAY
-192 DGYMGYTSQTQA
+192 DGYKGYTQQQWENEMAQA
-204 ATAQAINQAVK
+204 QFDFQKQQYADSLARQSKADNTRAYEDAFNLYKAGAGDAASDVLNQYGLNADAFANYTGAPITRDDQASALSAAASLVAGGNTEAAANLLKMYGMDADAAGTYTTLMQRQLATAAA
-215 LKADG
+215 KA
-220 ADDAAVALLNAYG
+220 ALT
-233 LDPKILDTYDG
+233 KT
-244 MTPERVAEL
+244 
-253 YNTAINMTLNGA
+253 
-265 KGAGTELLTG
+265 
-275 AGLDASVLDG
+275 
-285 YKGPMVTWQD
+285 
-295 QLSGILKAS
+295 
-304 GLAQSGDDT
+304 
-313 GKNTYLNLLNLPTDS
+313 
-328 VSDYSTFYNQAWNEY
+328 
-343 VNKQR
+343 
-348 LAKSLSGSS
+348 GSS
-357 GRSGSGSSGKSGTS
+357 GRSSGSSGKAGAS
-371 GGSNYGYTNAQLLQM
+371 GGSNHGYTNAQLLQM

-413 EPETASAAGGMVAP
+413 EPETASAAGGMAAP

-477 TQGLGAN
+477 AKGLNAN
-484 EIASRLM
+484 EIAIRLM

>member
-185 NVVKTAY
+185 NVAMTAY
-192 DGYMGYTSQTQA
+192 DGYKGYAQQRWENEFREKQFEAEQERMATNKAFEFYKDGYVTAADQLLQPYGKTSDIFT
-204 ATAQAINQAVK
+204 
-215 LKADG
+215 KADNAQTTFERQMEG
-220 ADDAAVALLNAYG
+220 LQDVISLASRNQPEAA
-233 LDPKILDTYDG
+233 
-244 MTPERVAEL
+244 R
-253 YNTAINMTLNGA
+253 
-265 KGAGTELLTG
+265 
-275 AGLDASVLDG
+275 
-285 YKGPMVTWQD
+285 W
-295 QLSGILKAS
+295 
-304 GLAQSGDDT
+304 LAQQYDLPEGLVNYNIYNKTTTGSSSSGKT
-313 GKNTYLNLLNLPTDS
+313 
-328 VSDYSTFYNQAWNEY
+328 
-343 VNKQR
+343 
-348 LAKSLSGSS
+348 GSS
-357 GRSGSGSSGKSGTS
+357 GRSSGSSGKAGAS
-371 GGSNYGYTNAQLLQM
+371 GGSNHGYTSAQLLQM

-413 EPETASAAGGMVAP
+413 EPATASAAGGMAAP

-477 TQGLGAN
+477 AKGLNAN
-484 EIASRLM
+484 EIATRLM

>member
-185 NVVKTAY
+185 NVAMTAY
-192 DGYMGYTSQTQA
+192 DGYKGYTQQQWENKMAQA
-204 ATAQAINQAVK
+204 QFDFQKQQYADSLARQDKEDKARAYEVAFNLQKAGAGGAASDVLNEYGLNADVFANYTGAPITRDDQASALSAAASLVADGNPEAAANLLKMYGMDANAAGTYTTLMQRQLATAAA
-215 LKADG
+215 KA
-220 ADDAAVALLNAYG
+220 ALT
-233 LDPKILDTYDG
+233 KT
-244 MTPERVAEL
+244 
-253 YNTAINMTLNGA
+253 
-265 KGAGTELLTG
+265 
-275 AGLDASVLDG
+275 
-285 YKGPMVTWQD
+285 
-295 QLSGILKAS
+295 
-304 GLAQSGDDT
+304 
-313 GKNTYLNLLNLPTDS
+313 
-328 VSDYSTFYNQAWNEY
+328 
-343 VNKQR
+343 
-348 LAKSLSGSS
+348 GSS
-357 GRSGSGSSGKSGTS
+357 GRSSGSGGKAGAS
-371 GGSNYGYTNAQLLQM
+371 GGSNHGYTNAQLLQM

-413 EPETASAAGGMVAP
+413 EPETVSGTGSYKPSYAAVDAVSGAQKANNRSTGAVGKSGQTISRAQVA
-427 LAGVEPYTPASS
+427 
-439 KLHLSTVTKKNGNTA
+439 
-454 QSGSTKSSGMPYA
+454 A
-467 NALNYAKGWK
+467 NAAKGQWK
-477 TQGLGAN
+477 KGADLKTIYNSLRLQGYSEA
-484 EIASRLM
+484 EIEQAL
-491 NMGASDDVI
+491 
-500 DRAMQNA
+500 NA
-507 GF
+507 LE

>member
-98 AAALEGIASAV
+98 AEALEGIASAV
-109 PGLRSKALTEYQNEQ
+109 PGLRRKALTEYQNEQ

-185 NVVKTAY
+185 NVARSAY
-192 DGYMGYTSQTQA
+192 DGYMGYTQQQWENEMAQA
-204 ATAQAINQAVK
+204 QFDFQKQQYADSLARQSKADNTRAYEDAFNLYKAGAGDAASDVLNQYGLNADAFANYTGAPITRDDQASALSAAASLVADGNTEAAANLLKMYGMDADAAGTYTTLMQRQLATAAA
-215 LKADG
+215 KA
-220 ADDAAVALLNAYG
+220 ALT
-233 LDPKILDTYDG
+233 KT
-244 MTPERVAEL
+244 
-253 YNTAINMTLNGA
+253 
-265 KGAGTELLTG
+265 
-275 AGLDASVLDG
+275 
-285 YKGPMVTWQD
+285 
-295 QLSGILKAS
+295 
-304 GLAQSGDDT
+304 
-313 GKNTYLNLLNLPTDS
+313 
-328 VSDYSTFYNQAWNEY
+328 
-343 VNKQR
+343 
-348 LAKSLSGSS
+348 GSS
-357 GRSGSGSSGKSGTS
+357 GRRSGSSGKAGAS
-371 GGSNYGYTNAQLLQM
+371 GGINHGYTNAQLLQM

-413 EPETASAAGGMVAP
+413 EPETASAAGGMAAP
-427 LAGVEPYTPASS
+427 LAGVEPYIPASS
-439 KLHLSTVTKKNGNTA
+439 KLHLSTVTQKNRNTA

-477 TQGLGAN
+477 AKGLNAN
-484 EIASRLM
+484 EIATRLM

>member
-185 NVVKTAY
+185 NVAMTAY
-192 DGYMGYTSQTQA
+192 DGYKGYTQQQWENEFREKQFEAEQEQMARDRALELFKEGYT
-204 ATAQAINQAVK
+204 
-215 LKADG
+215 
-220 ADDAAVALLNAYG
+220 DAA
-233 LDPKILDTYDG
+233 
-244 MTPERVAEL
+244 
-253 YNTAINMTLNGA
+253 
-265 KGAGTELLTG
+265 
-275 AGLDASVLDG
+275 
-285 YKGPMVTWQD
+285 D
-295 QLSGILKAS
+295 QLLKPYGVTSEIFNKANSGDSGTLTLEQQVKALQDVIS
-304 GLAQSGDDT
+304 LASRNQPEAARWLAQQYD
-313 GKNTYLNLLNLPTDS
+313 LPEGL
-328 VSDYSTFYNQAWNEY
+328 VNYSIYNQTTTGSSSSG
-343 VNKQR
+343 KT
-348 LAKSLSGSS
+348 GSS

-371 GGSNYGYTNAQLLQM
+371 GGSNHGYTNAQLLQM

-413 EPETASAAGGMVAP
+413 EPETASAAGGMAAP

-439 KLHLSTVTKKNGNTA
+439 KR
-454 QSGSTKSSGMPYA
+454 SGMPYA

-477 TQGLGAN
+477 AKGLGAN